1 MTLSSE
7 LTLDAKGISVQFGG
21 LLAVNNVDFNIP
33 KKSVVSLI
41 GPNGA
46 GKTTLIKHLQHH
58 FGDKVQ
64 KAASVTTRPKHDN
77 EIDGVD
83 HIFENVDEFKRE

>member
-7 LTLDAKGISVQFGG
+7 LTLDAKAISVQFGG

-41 GPNGA
+41 GPN
-46 GKTTLIKHLQHH
+46 
-58 FGDKVQ
+58 
-64 KAASVTTRPKHDN
+64 
-77 EIDGVD
+77 EIGRAHV
-83 HIFENVDEFKRE
+83 